1 MSAGGGPG
9 TGDDERSGPLS
20 FEPDEEEAD
29 RWAHR
34 QDPDLEPVGGKGGG
48 IPPPPRPR
56 NPYGWLFGVIVAMV
70 LVYIGLNTLRN
81 AHSGHGVEPG
91 QRLPPFAAPLA
102 LSRLGGD
109 ANVATG
115 PGQGQRGR
123 RPACQVRGPGVLNSC
138 QLAAGAP
145 AVLAFVATEA
155 PRCAAQLDGMERAR
169 ARFPAV
175 RFAAVAART
184 DRPRLRALIRRR
196 GWRFPIAYDHD
207 GAVFARYVVVDCPTL
222 TFAYPGGIAMRTT
235 VKPLTEPQLSSLLG
249 RLVAGSRRRGW
260 TPPPRT

>member
-1 MSAGGGPG
+1 MSAGSRPEDR
-9 TGDDERSGPLS
+9 DDERSGPLS
-20 FEPDEEEAD
+20 FEPDDEAQ
-29 RWAHR
+29 RWTHR
-34 QDPDLEPVGGKGGG
+34 QDPDLEPAGPGSGR

-81 AHSGHGVEPG
+81 ARSSRGVEAG
-91 QRLPPFAAPLA
+91 HRLPPFAAPLA

-115 PGQGQRGR
+115 PRQGQRGR
-123 RPACQVRGPGVLNSC
+123 RPACQVRGPGILNSC
-138 QLAAGAP
+138 QLTAGAP
-145 AVLAFVATEA
+145 AVLAFVATDE

-169 ARFPAV
+169 ARFPRV

-184 DRPRLRALIRRR
+184 DRMRLRGLIRRR

-235 VKPLTEPQLSSLLG
+235 VKPLTDPQLTSALR
-249 RLVAGSRRRGW
+249 RLVTVSRRRGW
-260 TPPPRT
+260 APRPPA

>member
-1 MSAGGGPG
+1 MSVGGGPG
-9 TGDDERSGPLS
+9 TGDGERSGPLS
-20 FEPDEEEAD
+20 FEPDEEAD

-34 QDPDLEPVGGKGGG
+34 QDPDLEPAGGKGGG

-81 AHSGHGVEPG
+81 AHSAHGVEPG

-138 QLAAGAP
+138 QLTAGGP
-145 AVLAFVATEA
+145 TVLAFVATED

-169 ARFPAV
+169 GRFPAV

-235 VKPLTEPQLSSLLG
+235 VKPLTEPQLTSLLG
-249 RLVAGSRRRGW
+249 RLVTGSRRRGW